1 MRSLVFL
8 ALLAPVLLFTSC
20 EKEVFAL
27 NDEVSIGF
35 NSSILVQTTDEILEI
50 EFTELLEDSRC
61 PPGVNCFWAGQV
73 EVKLKLNDNTF
84 IELGNGPEMTPTALF
99 NGQTIQLIDV
109 LYASDDDF
117 GKEKKC
123 SVVVRVS

>member
-1 MRSLVFL
+1 MRSLLFL
-8 ALLAPVLLFTSC
+8 VLIAPVLLFTSC

-35 NSSILVQTTDEILEI
+35 NSSIMVQTSDEILEI

-61 PPGVNCFWAGQV
+61 PPGAVCFWAGQV
-73 EVKLKLNDNTF
+73 EVKLKLNDSTY
-84 IELGNGPEMTPTALF
+84 IELGTGSEMTTTATF
-99 NGQTIQLIDV
+99 NGHTIQLIDV

-123 SVVVRVS
+123 SVLVMVI

>member
-1 MRSLVFL
+1 MRSLLFL

-84 IELGNGPEMTPTALF
+84 IELGTGAEMTTTALF